1 MFPIEESQQY
11 NDTMQNETYFFLKL
25 TLKKISYKLVA
36 KVHSDFCQGQFYN
49 IVAFILPFKQ
59 YISKY
64 KDYYQN
70 SI

>member
-11 NDTMQNETYFFLKL
+11 NDTMQNETRHIETYFFFLKL

-36 KVHSDFCQGQFYN
+36 KVHSDFLQGQFYT

-64 KDYYQN
+64 KD
-70 SI
+70 